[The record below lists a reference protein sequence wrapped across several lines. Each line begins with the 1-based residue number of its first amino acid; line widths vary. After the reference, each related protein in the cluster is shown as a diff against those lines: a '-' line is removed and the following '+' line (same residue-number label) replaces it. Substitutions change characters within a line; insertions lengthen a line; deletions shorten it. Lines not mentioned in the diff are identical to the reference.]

1 MIGTW
6 RSFFF
11 IIYMVN
17 IIQVY
22 NIALEKDELFM
33 TAADVSSHFSMY
45 VVLNYISSTQLT
57 SREFIIALF
66 VPNLI

>member
-1 MIGTW
+1 
-6 RSFFF
+6 
-11 IIYMVN
+11 MVN